1 MKKTVV
7 FLCEEILHTKF
18 FLNMMNAFNELN
30 YNCIYIA
37 TDLGIYWY
45 LKENNI
51 KNLYLLKK
59 NRKSYNNKNAL
70 IAKEFIEHEL
80 TEKNVKKIY
89 NAIFFLLD
97 KITYMNKIDLIMC
110 SQGVRISEIAIKDW
124 ARNNKIK
131 ILFCELANID
141 GKTFFDKE
149 GSNAKSYLYNNIQI
163 LDKYNID
170 EALYEKW
177 KNQYIENNLKKHIV
191 KQSIKEK
198 DVLLINMLSK
208 FGYIYTGLK
217 VRRWNIFNK
226 IKKIFY
232 QKFLSINF
240 DKIDLENKR
249 YIFFPLQVMNDSQL
263 VLNSNIGLIDGL
275 LYCIKKAQYEN
286 LDLIIKLHPA
296 ENNILVL
303 KRILELRKQYKFKI
317 VKDTFLVI
325 KNASKVI
332 TINSTVALEAMILNK
347 EVEILGRSYYKYF
360 DKQRIKNYIM
370 GYLVNIDFFSKKQF
384 DKEQIKNLLLKY
396 DIIKL

>member
-149 GSNAKSYLYNNIQI
+149 GSNAK
-163 LDKYNID
+163 
-170 EALYEKW
+170 
-177 KNQYIENNLKKHIV
+177 
-191 KQSIKEK
+191 
-198 DVLLINMLSK
+198 
-208 FGYIYTGLK
+208 
-217 VRRWNIFNK
+217 
-226 IKKIFY
+226 
-232 QKFLSINF
+232 
-240 DKIDLENKR
+240 
-249 YIFFPLQVMNDSQL
+249 
-263 VLNSNIGLIDGL
+263 
-275 LYCIKKAQYEN
+275 
-286 LDLIIKLHPA
+286 
-296 ENNILVL
+296 
-303 KRILELRKQYKFKI
+303 
-317 VKDTFLVI
+317 
-325 KNASKVI
+325 
-332 TINSTVALEAMILNK
+332 
-347 EVEILGRSYYKYF
+347 
-360 DKQRIKNYIM
+360 
-370 GYLVNIDFFSKKQF
+370 
-384 DKEQIKNLLLKY
+384 
-396 DIIKL
+396 

>member
-1 MKKTVV
+1 
-7 FLCEEILHTKF
+7 
-18 FLNMMNAFNELN
+18 
-30 YNCIYIA
+30 
-37 TDLGIYWY
+37 
-45 LKENNI
+45 
-51 KNLYLLKK
+51 
-59 NRKSYNNKNAL
+59 
-70 IAKEFIEHEL
+70 
-80 TEKNVKKIY
+80 
-89 NAIFFLLD
+89 
-97 KITYMNKIDLIMC
+97 
-110 SQGVRISEIAIKDW
+110 
-124 ARNNKIK
+124 
-131 ILFCELANID
+131 
-141 GKTFFDKE
+141 
-149 GSNAKSYLYNNIQI
+149 
-163 LDKYNID
+163 
-170 EALYEKW
+170 
-177 KNQYIENNLKKHIV
+177 
-191 KQSIKEK
+191 
-198 DVLLINMLSK
+198 MLSK

-317 VKDTFLVI
+317 VKDNTFLVI